1 MTDQPPVNQ
10 PPVNQPPADQP
21 PADWYTDPE
30 DDSQYRYWDGSAW
43 TEHRA
48 PRHDDA
54 SDGPD
59 IEHGSLRGPGVLIGN
74 SFSLA
79 RRKWKGLALAAL
91 LTAAGQIAVVL
102 TGIVTLDRVLA
113 GELSEIW
120 ARVTAPDFDAES
132 PEQQA
137 YFESLEFDFS
147 VSSFLPL
154 AVGLLIAW
162 VAHSVT
168 RAVVMRLAMDD
179 LHGRQST
186 VADAFRQSLARVP
199 RLMGVDL
206 QIWLLA
212 VSALVVIG
220 LSARAAPAL
229 LILLIPGLIAAVILL
244 MAVIQL
250 AYVVAAV
257 GPPQASLRYA
267 ARLVR
272 DRFWKALGRMLLVV
286 LVVIAVSA
294 AVGMVFGL
302 PTVLAE
308 QLWVLSQVVQAFV
321 GAALGVVLLIASAIL
336 YYDLDGESDQ
346 AQQAD

>member
-1 MTDQPPVNQ
+1 MVRVAAVTDR
-10 PPVNQPPADQP
+10 PPADQP

-30 DDSQYRYWDGSAW
+30 DDSQYRYWDGSSW
-43 TEHRA
+43 TAHRA
-48 PRHDDA
+48 PRHADA
-54 SDGPD
+54 SDGPGS
-59 IEHGSLRGPGVLIGN
+59 EHGGLRGPGALIGN

-79 RRKWKGLALAAL
+79 LRQWKGLALAAL

-102 TGIVTLDRVLA
+102 TAVVTLDRVLV
-113 GELSEIW
+113 GKLSEIW
-120 ARVTAPDFDAES
+120 ARVTAPDFDPES

-147 VSSFLPL
+147 VSSFMPL
-154 AVGLLIAW
+154 AVGLLLVW
-162 VAHSVT
+162 VAHSVV
-168 RAVVMRLAMDD
+168 RAVVVRLALDD
-179 LHGRQST
+179 LHGREST
-186 VADAFRQSLARVP
+186 VAGVFRQSLARVP

-206 QIWLLA
+206 QIWMLT
-212 VSALVVIG
+212 VGALVVLG
-220 LSARAAPAL
+220 LSAIAAPAL
-229 LILLIPGLIAAVILL
+229 LFLLIPGLIAAVILM

-257 GPPQASLRYA
+257 GPSQASLRYA

-272 DRFWKALGRMLLVV
+272 DRFWKALGRILLV
-286 LVVIAVSA
+286 LVVVIAASA

-321 GAALGVVLLIASAIL
+321 GAALGVVLLISGAIL
-336 YYDLDGESDQ
+336 YHDLDGETNLSEQ
-346 AQQAD
+346 AG